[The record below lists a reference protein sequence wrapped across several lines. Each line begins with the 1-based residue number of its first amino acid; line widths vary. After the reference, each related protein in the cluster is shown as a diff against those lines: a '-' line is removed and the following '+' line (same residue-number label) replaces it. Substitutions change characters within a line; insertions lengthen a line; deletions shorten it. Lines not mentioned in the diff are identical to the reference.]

1 MNRKDLDRLSRLR
14 ESANDSARSFRTVY
28 VSYLVIVLYILSI
41 VMFREKEELF
51 RNGSLQ
57 IAIVNF
63 SVPIR
68 SFFIVSPLIL
78 LALHFNLLI
87 QAKFLSYKVH
97 RYALAIS
104 EIYSHRL
111 PSSSNDEERD
121 GEEKDD
127 KKRDD
132 KKREMRN
139 LLFPAPLAHMIAEG
153 DSDRTWQNLF
163 LVIIPIIIIPLVILV
178 VTGVRFLAYQSERI
192 TILQFILVVADVGI
206 LWWLWPGIVAPKKT
220 RIQWVR
226 NQRRRSFEN
235 LRRTIESVIIIAI
248 SISGLAYILY
258 HAFDGKYEFQ
268 DRELVQERPPP
279 EILSAYLDTCGE
291 NRCDE
296 EAIDPGTP
304 VWCKYARPLDLK
316 DRVFR
321 DADLSGAILCA
332 VDFELAILND
342 SEMSR
347 AKLHGANFL
356 NAELHDTILDEAEL
370 HGANLGGA
378 KLHGANLNRA
388 ELHGADLAG
397 AELHGANLDEA
408 ELHDANLGKAKL
420 HGANL
425 NRAELHGADLNRAG
439 LHGADLNRA
448 GLHGA
453 DLNRA
458 GLHGADLSR
467 AGLHGADLSRAGL
480 HGADLNRA
488 GLHGADLNRAELHGA
503 NLRDADLHGA
513 DLRDADLRGAD
524 LRKAKLYGADLT
536 NADLG
541 GADLRGAKFY
551 GTELLETNFDY
562 ADLRTID
569 SHEPDSELYTQLR
582 KTVNDME
589 IFKKIQDRIAN
600 ANHETIDRLSIKH
613 KYSIGDSHSSPY
625 SEEKSI
631 GDKYREK
638 LATYLVD
645 DLACED
651 GSSGYV
657 AKGIARRALDDD
669 MLGPQLAKNLLKA
682 ECPAVANM
690 LPEQLR
696 ADLKKITGG

>member
-153 DSDRTWQNLF
+153 DSDCTWQNLF
-163 LVIIPIIIIPLVILV
+163 LVIIPIVIIPLVILV
-178 VTGVRFLAYQSERI
+178 VTGVRFLEYQSERI

-332 VDFELAILND
+332 VDFELAILNG

-408 ELHDANLGKAKL
+408 ELHDANLGRAKL

-425 NRAELHGADLNRAG
+425 NRAELHGADLVGAE
-439 LHGADLNRA
+439 LHGADLV
-448 GLHGA
+448 GA
-453 DLNRA
+453 
-458 GLHGADLSR
+458 
-467 AGLHGADLSRAGL
+467 
-480 HGADLNRA
+480 
-488 GLHGADLNRAELHGA
+488 E
-503 NLRDADLHGA
+503 LHGA

-541 GADLRGAKFY
+541 GADLRGAKFC
-551 GTELLETNFDY
+551 GTELIGTNFDY

-569 SHEPDSELYTQLR
+569 SCEPDLSELHTQIR
-582 KTVNDME
+582 KTVDDME
-589 IFKKIQDRIAN
+589 VFEKIQDRIAN
-600 ANHETIDRLSIKH
+600 AKNHETIDQLSIKH
-613 KYSIGDSHSSPY
+613 RYSIDDDDAHGFPH
-625 SEEKSI
+625 SEEESI
-631 GDKYREK
+631 GERYREK

-645 DLACED
+645 ELACED

-657 AKGIARRALDDD
+657 AKGIARRAFADRL
-669 MLGPQLAKNLLKA
+669 LGPQLAENLLKA
-682 ECPAVANM
+682 KCPAVANM

-696 ADLKKITGG
+696 ADLKKITGE